1 MDERTYIVAYDIRA
15 PKRWRRV
22 FKLMQGFGSW
32 LQLSLFQ
39 CRLSSRRRAE
49 LEAAL
54 DEEIRQGEDHI
65 LILDLGPAD
74 RVELSVKSLG
84 RAFTPMKREA
94 TII

>member
-1 MDERTYIVAYDIRA
+1 MDERIYIVAYDIRS

-22 FKLMQGFGSW
+22 FKLMHGFGDW

-39 CRLSSRRRAE
+39 CRLGSRRRAE

-74 RVELSVKSLG
+74 RVELSLKSLG
-84 RAFTPMKREA
+84 RVFTPMKREV